1 MLDQSFL
8 FKIFVSLSIGAVIGL
23 ERAYSKKQFFV
34 GIRTF
39 SLISIFG
46 FLSGFVTFLF
56 YFGFLSISALLILLY
71 HFNFRSTKSI
81 GLTTIISFILCYV
94 LGYLIYLGY
103 IQESIF
109 CCVLITLILWL
120 KEKTRDLVQHI
131 KKEDIKDFLEFL
143 ILLGFIYPI
152 LPEKINL
159 LGINIPILEVYSIVI
174 LLTIINFI
182 AYLTTKRLDSK
193 QEVSIIGFFGGLI
206 DSTSTTFSLSRIV
219 KKDNLLV
226 GGALLATAG
235 MVVRNLIIA
244 TYTLSKLDMVI
255 LLTSSIT
262 MTMLVLISLF
272 LISKNKSDGKEIE
285 VESPFGVKKAIKIRA
300 YILIFIVVLNVA
312 QHYLKNTGF
321 FDIFVF
327 VSAFLSTTATTIS
340 IFSSIPDP
348 QKYFYTIILG
358 GIFSNLIPVI
368 LTKNKKAIIKMFLI
382 CCLVSIL
389 LFFAFYG
396 YIMQLHELKII

>member
-1 MLDQSFL
+1 MIDQGFL

-23 ERAYSKKQFFV
+23 ERAYTKRQFFI

-39 SLISIFG
+39 SLIAIFG
-46 FLSGFVTFLF
+46 FLSGFVPFLF
-56 YFGFLSISALLILLY
+56 YFGFLSISSLLIFLY
-71 HFNFRSTKSI
+71 YFNFKEQKRI

-94 LGYLIYLGY
+94 LGYLINLGY

-120 KEKTRDLVQHI
+120 KEKTRDLVKHI

-152 LPEKINL
+152 LPEDL
-159 LGINIPILEVYSIVI
+159 TLFGINIPVFEVYSIVI

-182 AYLTTKRLDSK
+182 AYLTTKKLDSK

-206 DSTSTTFSLSRIV
+206 DSTSTTFSLSKIV
-219 KKDNLLV
+219 KKEDLLV
-226 GGALLATAG
+226 GGALLATSG
-235 MVVRNLIIA
+235 MVIRNLIIA
-244 TYTLSKLDMVI
+244 TYTLSKLDLVI
-255 LLTSSIT
+255 FLTSLIT
-262 MTMLVLISLF
+262 ILMLVPISLY
-272 LISKNKSDGKEIE
+272 LISKNKTQEKDIE
-285 VESPFGVKKAIKIRA
+285 VESPFGVKKAIKIGA
-300 YILIFIVVLNVA
+300 YILTFIVVLNIA
-312 QHYLKNTGF
+312 QHYLKNSGF

-340 IFSSIPDP
+340 IFSSIPNP
-348 QKYFYTIILG
+348 QKYFYIILLG
-358 GIFSNLIPVI
+358 GIFSNLIPII

-382 CCLVSIL
+382 CCLFSVL
-389 LFFAFYG
+389 LFFIFYNF
-396 YIMQLHELKII
+396 ILNIS